1 MDKKLFLQTFLQSP
15 SQVGSIIPS
24 SRFMVRKIME
34 LVTKANPQTV
44 AEFGAGTGV
53 ITRPLSQYC
62 EKQKVKLFVF
72 EKDERLRGHLEQQ
85 FPQLNIYSDALLL
98 PEVLQDKGLEQV
110 DCIVCGLPFTLFS
123 PDLREQ
129 FFNMMD
135 TTLNP
140 QGTLIMFQ
148 FSLHM
153 LKTLKQRYRSVE
165 VKFIPLNVPPAF
177 VYHCQK

>member
-24 SRFMVRKIME
+24 SRFMVRKITN
-34 LVTKANPQTV
+34 LVDNANPSSV

-53 ITRPLSQYC
+53 ITRQLNQLC
-62 EKQKVKLFVF
+62 QEKNIDLYVF
-72 EKDERLRGHLEQQ
+72 EKDDRLRQYLSEQ
-85 FPQLNIYSDALLL
+85 FPQLDIYSDALLL
-98 PEVLQDKGLEQV
+98 PDVMKEKGLNQV
-110 DCIVCGLPFTLFS
+110 DCIVCGLPFTLF
-123 PDLREQ
+123 PPELREK
-129 FFNMMD
+129 FFN
-135 TTLNP
+135 LIYSSLAEK
-140 QGTLIMFQ
+140 GTLIMFQ

-153 LKTLKQRYRSVE
+153 LKTLKQQYRTVD